1 MLEVPIVILNVKCY
15 EEATGEGLNRI
26 VDAMNR
32 ASADYGVSAAI
43 AVQSPDIYRASLIS
57 RIPVLAQHVDPI
69 GYGSHTGHVLPEA
82 VKFSGAKGSLVNHSE
97 HRLELWAID
106 EVVKRLRG
114 LGLTQIV
121 CSNNDDVSR
130 AAAALEPEVVAVE
143 PPELIGGDISV
154 SKAKPEVVSR
164 SVSKVK
170 DVSKGTKV
178 LCGAGIKSADD
189 VSKAIELGAD
199 GVLLAS
205 GIVKAK
211 DVYKACEE
219 IFRGV

>member
-26 VDAMNR
+26 VDAMSR

-43 AVQSPDIYRASLIS
+43 AVQSSDISRASLIS

-82 VKFSGAKGSLVNHSE
+82 VKFAGAKGSLVNHSE
-97 HRLELWAID
+97 RRLELWAID

-130 AAAALEPEVVAVE
+130 AVAALGPDFVAVE

-154 SKAKPEVVSR
+154 SKAKPEVVSS
-164 SVSKVK
+164 SVSKVRE
-170 DVSKGTKV
+170 VSKSTRV
-178 LCGAGIKSADD
+178 LCGAGIKSSDD

-205 GIVKAK
+205 GIVRAH

>member
-43 AVQSPDIYRASLIS
+43 AVQSSDIYRASLVS
-57 RIPVLAQHVDPI
+57 RIPVLAQHADPI
-69 GYGSHTGHVLPEA
+69 GYGGHTGHILPEA
-82 VKFSGAKGSLVNHSE
+82 VKFSGARGSLVNHSE

-106 EVVKRLRG
+106 EVIKRLKG
-114 LGLTQIV
+114 IGLTQVV

-130 AAAALEPEVVAVE
+130 AAAALGPDFVAVE

-154 SKAKPEVVSR
+154 SKAKPEVVSN
-164 SVSKVK
+164 SVSKVRE
-170 DVSKGTKV
+170 VSKSTRV
-178 LCGAGIKSADD
+178 LCGAGIKSSDD
-189 VSKAIELGAD
+189 VSTAIELGSD
-199 GVLLAS
+199 GVLLSS
-205 GIVKAK
+205 GIVRAK